1 MSLKLITFEPN
12 MEKEAKSLMERVGEA
27 LDEIRPFLNADGGD
41 LSIVD
46 ITEDHV
52 LLIEFTGACS
62 SCSMNNMTFK
72 NGVED
77 AIKRLVPEIK
87 RVEPVNFSLTF

>member
-1 MSLKLITFEPN
+1 
-12 MEKEAKSLMERVGEA
+12 MEKDLMEKVVAA

-41 LSIVD
+41 LSVVE
-46 ITEDHV
+46 ITDENILH
-52 LLIEFTGACS
+52 IEFTGACS

-77 AIKRLVPEIK
+77 AIMRLVPEI
-87 RVEPVNFSLTF
+87 RSVEPVNFSLTF